1 LKVSLEWLG
10 EYIDAGAPKAL
21 ARSLTMSGI
30 EVEAV
35 EKTGDGDTV
44 FEVEITPNRP
54 DCLSHWGVA
63 RDLSA
68 LTRTETR
75 FPRIEPPSTADS
87 AVSADIVDVE
97 DADLCPR
104 YTARIIRGVKVA
116 ESPEWMKRRLEAVGL
131 RPINNIVDVTNYVL
145 MELGHPLH
153 AFDLNLLEERRIVV
167 RNARSGEKI
176 VTLDE
181 VERKLTE
188 NDLVIC
194 DAVKPVALAGV
205 MGGAETAVSNTTV
218 DILLESAVF
227 APSNIRSTSRNHKI
241 STDSS
246 FRFER
251 GSDFEMA
258 PVASDR
264 AAALILELAGGELAS
279 ELIDV
284 SAPPPERRK
293 VRCRFDKIRSLLGTD
308 IANGEIAGIFEALGL
323 SVEPVSDAEAE
334 VSVPSFRLDL
344 EREADLAEEVARIHG
359 LDAISAAPV
368 AAVSGGPIEADAR
381 IEVET
386 ATAELLA
393 LGLDETMNYSLLP
406 EEKALSD
413 AKYKKEDLK
422 ILGNPLS
429 LDLAVLRPSLLP
441 QLVETV
447 ERNAARGN
455 RDMRIFEIG
464 RVFTAHPE
472 KEERLE
478 CAIAITGRRHPERFS
493 KEKNET
499 LDYFDLKGVI
509 EEWMDKRHLKAEFSL
524 MGKNDPATA
533 NYAPG
538 TAAAI
543 HADGKRIGDCGEIA
557 ERMAK
562 GLRLQTK
569 VFAAS
574 IDLDALLA
582 LPKPEKR
589 FEPIPQYPSTAR
601 DVAFVAD
608 ASLKH
613 AEIIAAIE
621 SFNLPNLE
629 SVEIFDLFED
639 PKTFGP
645 GKKSLAYSLVFR
657 NPERTLTDEEVN
669 SAYEELRKRL
679 PETLN
684 ITLR

>member
-1 LKVSLEWLG
+1 
-10 EYIDAGAPKAL
+10 
-21 ARSLTMSGI
+21 
-30 EVEAV
+30 
-35 EKTGDGDTV
+35 
-44 FEVEITPNRP
+44 
-54 DCLSHWGVA
+54 
-63 RDLSA
+63 
-68 LTRTETR
+68 
-75 FPRIEPPSTADS
+75 
-87 AVSADIVDVE
+87 
-97 DADLCPR
+97 
-104 YTARIIRGVKVA
+104 
-116 ESPEWMKRRLEAVGL
+116 
-131 RPINNIVDVTNYVL
+131 
-145 MELGHPLH
+145 
-153 AFDLNLLEERRIVV
+153 
-167 RNARSGEKI
+167 
-176 VTLDE
+176 
-181 VERKLTE
+181 
-188 NDLVIC
+188 
-194 DAVKPVALAGV
+194 
-205 MGGAETAVSNTTV
+205 
-218 DILLESAVF
+218 
-227 APSNIRSTSRNHKI
+227 
-241 STDSS
+241 
-246 FRFER
+246 
-251 GSDFEMA
+251 
-258 PVASDR
+258 
-264 AAALILELAGGELAS
+264 
-279 ELIDV
+279 
-284 SAPPPERRK
+284 
-293 VRCRFDKIRSLLGTD
+293 LGTD

-386 ATAELLA
+386 ATAEFLA

-509 EEWMDKRHLKAEFSL
+509 EEWMDKRHLNPEFVPL
-524 MGKNDPATA
+524 KENDPDSA
-533 NYAPG
+533 NYARG
-538 TAAAI
+538 TAAA
-543 HADGKRIGDCGEIA
+543 
-557 ERMAK
+557 
-562 GLRLQTK
+562 
-569 VFAAS
+569 VFAGNKRLGSCGQAHNRLVKGIRIQTPVFIAS
-574 IDLDALLA
+574 INLDPLLH
-582 LPKPEKR
+582 LPKPEKKFKR
-589 FEPIPQYPSTAR
+589 IPLFPSTTR
-601 DVAFVAD
+601 DVAFLANS
-608 ASLKH
+608 SLKH
-613 AEIIAAIE
+613 SEIIEAIE
-621 SFNLPNLE
+621 SLNLPNLE

-684 ITLR
+684 VTLR